1 MSHSSYQ
8 VIKLSIG
15 RKLLSIKHQRLYYKT
30 EIIHQ
35 GSNFKFFSGGLFF
48 KSADILFLRES
59 FHLQNIRYSIL
70 AIYTQRILWDNII
83 YLYTRTMYTMGVS
96 REVHKNKKKC
106 QFLHWLKKIV
116 LSSFFFFL
124 LLLFSEL
131 INHFY

>member
-59 FHLQNIRYSIL
+59 FHLQNIRIIRYSIL

-83 YLYTRTMYTMGVS
+83 YSYN
-96 REVHKNKKKC
+96 VHHGRQQRGTQKQKKC